1 MPLTGATQMEMAGR
15 ASAGASIS
23 LSKLGGT
30 VVCASGR
37 SSEKGEF
44 EFKEI
49 APGKYRLKVTLEGY

>member
-1 MPLTGATQMEMAGR
+1 MEMAGR